1 MGSERGHHVERQSP
15 GCISGAPYALG
26 IDIGVTNIKSV
37 CVTESGDVLS
47 QEQIATE
54 AENPNWPERVRGH
67 VQELLAKHAG
77 VTRRLGIAAPGMA
90 RADGVCISW
99 MEGRLEEVQ
108 GLDWTKFLAW
118 PSFVP
123 VLNDA
128 QAALLG
134 EAWKGAAAG
143 TKNAILLTL
152 GTGVGG
158 AALCDGKILKGHL
171 GRAGHL
177 GHVSMDVDG
186 ALDVTNCPGS
196 VEVQI
201 GNYTIKERSRGRFNS
216 THELVAAYNA
226 GDKFAAEVWLR
237 SLNYLAAAIASFV
250 NVLDP
255 EVVIVGGGIA
265 VAGPALF
272 GSLEEYLARYEW
284 RPHGHRARI
293 VRATLGEHAG
303 ALGAAYNAIQHS
315 SESAT

>member
-1 MGSERGHHVERQSP
+1 MSSHTTS
-15 GCISGAPYALG
+15 PYAIG

-37 CVTESGDVLS
+37 CVTESGEVLS
-47 QEQIATE
+47 QQQIATE
-54 AENPNWPERVRGH
+54 AEDPKWPERVRGH
-67 VQELLAKHAG
+67 VGELRGKHGTAKWLG
-77 VTRRLGIAAPGMA
+77 VAAPGMA

-108 GLDWTKFLAW
+108 GLDWTKFLGW

-143 TKNAILLTL
+143 TRNAILLTL

-158 AALCDGKILKGHL
+158 AAMCDGRILKGHL

-177 GHVSMDVDG
+177 GHIAMDIDG

-196 VEVQI
+196 LEVQM
-201 GNYTIKERSRGRFNS
+201 GNYTIKERSRGRFNT
-216 THELVAAYNA
+216 THELVAAYDA

-237 SLNYLAAAIASFV
+237 SVKHLAAAIASFV
-250 NVLDP
+250 NVFDP

-272 GSLEEYLARYEW
+272 GPLEEYLAKYEW

-303 ALGAAYNAIQHS
+303 ALGAACNAIRHL
-315 SESAT
+315 SESAA

>member
-1 MGSERGHHVERQSP
+1 MSDTS
-15 GCISGAPYALG
+15 SSYAIG
-26 IDIGVTNIKSV
+26 VDIGVTNIKSV

-47 QEQIATE
+47 QEQIATK
-54 AENPNWPERVRGH
+54 AENPNWPERVGGH
-67 VQELLAKHAG
+67 VAELQGKHGAPKW
-77 VTRRLGIAAPGMA
+77 LGIAAPGMA
-90 RADGVCISW
+90 RADGMCISW

-108 GLDWTKFLAW
+108 GLDWTKFLGW
-118 PSFVP
+118 RSFVP

-177 GHVSMDVDG
+177 GHVAMDIDG
-186 ALDVTNCPGS
+186 TLDVTNCPGS
-196 VEVQI
+196 LEVQM
-201 GNYTIKERSRGRFNS
+201 GNYTIKERSRGQFNS

-237 SLNYLAAAIASFV
+237 SVKYLAASIASFV

-272 GSLEEYLARYEW
+272 GPLEEFLSKYEW

-293 VRATLGEHAG
+293 VRAALGEHAG
-303 ALGAAYNAIQHS
+303 ALGAAYNAIRQT
-315 SESAT
+315 SESAA

>member
-1 MGSERGHHVERQSP
+1 MTSP
-15 GCISGAPYALG
+15 ATSPYAIG

-37 CVTESGDVLS
+37 CVTEWGDALS
-47 QEQIATE
+47 QQQIATE
-54 AENPNWPERVRGH
+54 AENRKWPERVRGH
-67 VQELLAKHAG
+67 VQDLLAKHGAAP
-77 VTRRLGIAAPGMA
+77 RWLGIAAPGMA
-90 RADGVCISW
+90 RADGVCIRW

-108 GLDWTKFLAW
+108 GLDWTKFFAW

-134 EAWKGAAAG
+134 EVWKGAATG

-158 AALCDGKILKGHL
+158 AAMCDGRILKGHL

-177 GHVSMDVDG
+177 GHVAMDIDG

-196 VEVQI
+196 LEAQI
-201 GNYTIKERSRGRFNS
+201 GNYTIRERSRGRFNS
-216 THELVAAYNA
+216 THELVAAYND
-226 GDKFAAEVWLR
+226 GDNFAAEVWLR
-237 SLNYLAAAIASFV
+237 SVNSLAAAIASFV
-250 NVLDP
+250 NVLDS

-272 GSLEEYLARYEW
+272 GPLEEYLSKYEW

-293 VRATLGEHAG
+293 ARATLGEHAG
-303 ALGAAYNAIQHS
+303 ALGAAYNAIRHPA
-315 SESAT
+315 ESAA